1 MKTLS
6 SPTIVSWRGVQYYV
20 IGVDN
25 MFYDGGAVRLQPV
38 KGGNRVVVSIAD
50 AEWNELVVA
59 EAPKTLSA

>member
-6 SPTIVSWRGVQYYV
+6 SPTIVSWNGQQYYV

-25 MFYDGGAVRLQPV
+25 TFWEVGAVRLQPV
-38 KGGNRVVVSIAD
+38 KGGNKVVVSAED
-50 AEWNELVVA
+50 AEWDELVVV